1 MSRRVVAMLVAVFA
15 AASFAGSVS
24 AAPAKSAPSFRHVI
38 VVFFENKEYGS
49 IIGSSSAPR
58 FNRLAKR
65 YALMTRF
72 HGVTHPSLPNYIA
85 FVSGSTQGID
95 SNCTRC
101 SVDARSL
108 ADTIEE
114 SGRTW
119 KTYAEGLPSPGFT
132 GATSGRY
139 AKKHN
144 PFLYFDPVL
153 ASQERRERVVPY
165 DRFKSDLAA
174 GSLPDFSLVIPDMCN
189 SMHDCSVRTGDQWLS
204 RFIDPAAEGL
214 PSPGQRGVRDVRR
227 GEVGCARR
235 RAHRHPRSR
244 ADRQARLEVHGRER
258 PLRAPAHDRG
268 RLATAPSR
276 QVGPGKA
283 DHRDLEVAGSSPAT
297 TSTAAPLISPER
309 SRPSAS
315 FASSSA

>member
-1 MSRRVVAMLVAVFA
+1 MRRRVVAVLAAVFA

-204 RFIDPAAEGL
+204 RFIDPLLKGSLLQDSVVFVTFDEGK
-214 PSPGQRGVRDVRR
+214 SDVRGGGHIATLAVGPTVRR
-227 GEVGCARR
+227 GSKYTAVNDLYGLLRTIEDAWRL
-235 RAHRHPRSR
+235 PRLGKS
-244 ADRQARLEVHGRER
+244 AQAKPITGIW
-258 PLRAPAHDRG
+258 
-268 RLATAPSR
+268 
-276 QVGPGKA
+276 K
-283 DHRDLEVAGSSPAT
+283 
-297 TSTAAPLISPER
+297 
-309 SRPSAS
+309 
-315 FASSSA
+315 

>member
-1 MSRRVVAMLVAVFA
+1 MRRRVVAMLVAVFA

-38 VVFFENKEYGS
+38 VVFFENKEFGS

-165 DRFKSDLAA
+165 DRFKSDLAG

-204 RFIDPAAEGL
+204 RFIDPLLKGSLLKDSVVFVTFDEGK
-214 PSPGQRGVRDVRR
+214 SDVRGGGHIATLAVGPTVRR
-227 GEVGCARR
+227 GSRYTAVNDLYGLLRTIEDAWRL
-235 RAHRHPRSR
+235 PRLGKS
-244 ADRQARLEVHGRER
+244 AQAKPITGIW
-258 PLRAPAHDRG
+258 
-268 RLATAPSR
+268 
-276 QVGPGKA
+276 K
-283 DHRDLEVAGSSPAT
+283 
-297 TSTAAPLISPER
+297 
-309 SRPSAS
+309 
-315 FASSSA
+315 

>member
-1 MSRRVVAMLVAVFA
+1 M
-15 AASFAGSVS
+15 
-24 AAPAKSAPSFRHVI
+24 I

-204 RFIDPAAEGL
+204 RFIDPLLKGSLLRDSVVFVTFDEGK
-214 PSPGQRGVRDVRR
+214 SDVRGGGHIATLAVGPTVRR
-227 GEVGCARR
+227 GSRYTAVNDLYGLLRTIEDAWRL
-235 RAHRHPRSR
+235 PRLGKS
-244 ADRQARLEVHGRER
+244 AQAKPITGIW
-258 PLRAPAHDRG
+258 
-268 RLATAPSR
+268 
-276 QVGPGKA
+276 K
-283 DHRDLEVAGSSPAT
+283 
-297 TSTAAPLISPER
+297 
-309 SRPSAS
+309 
-315 FASSSA
+315 

>member
-1 MSRRVVAMLVAVFA
+1 MRRRVVAMLVAVFA

-204 RFIDPAAEGL
+204 RFIDPLLKGSLLQDSVVFVTFDEGK
-214 PSPGQRGVRDVRR
+214 SDVRGGGHIATLAVGPTVRR
-227 GEVGCARR
+227 GSRYTAVNDLYGLLRTIEDAWRL
-235 RAHRHPRSR
+235 PRLGKS
-244 ADRQARLEVHGRER
+244 AQAKPITGIW
-258 PLRAPAHDRG
+258 
-268 RLATAPSR
+268 
-276 QVGPGKA
+276 K
-283 DHRDLEVAGSSPAT
+283 
-297 TSTAAPLISPER
+297 
-309 SRPSAS
+309 
-315 FASSSA
+315 